1 MREIRIAIN
10 MRALRIANEYPQ
22 KYISELIHVARQT
35 YSLYENGKGLPD
47 LEAVCYLADFYGVS
61 VDMLLYADLSAKQI
75 ADSTANEH
83 FAIAPETSAI
93 PLNGAEAR
101 MLIKVS
107 NPHFKWGFR
116 FYPSGDYYWF
126 RQRRDFAVPLFLVAL
141 LCRARYFLPSSSLS
155 FSSCS

>member
-101 MLIKVS
+101 MLINYKS
-107 NPHFKWGFR
+107 
-116 FYPSGDYYWF
+116 
-126 RQRRDFAVPLFLVAL
+126 
-141 LCRARYFLPSSSLS
+141 LPSEVQKEVREFVRFKKKWAESQQASDNEK
-155 FSSCS
+155 

>member
-101 MLIKVS
+101 MLINYKS
-107 NPHFKWGFR
+107 
-116 FYPSGDYYWF
+116 
-126 RQRRDFAVPLFLVAL
+126 
-141 LCRARYFLPSSSLS
+141 LPSEVQKEVREFVRFKKKWVESQQVSDNEK
-155 FSSCS
+155 